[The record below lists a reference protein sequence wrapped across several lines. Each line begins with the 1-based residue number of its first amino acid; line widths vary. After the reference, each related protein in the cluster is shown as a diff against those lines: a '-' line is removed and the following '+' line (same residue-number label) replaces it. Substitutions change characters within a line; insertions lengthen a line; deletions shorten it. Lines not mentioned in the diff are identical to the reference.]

1 MDNNTLNFFYVAKVF
16 GSFFLRF
23 WWIILPTAFYYVF
36 KFLWFDY
43 IAGYSA
49 DSFIAGKEFTMLE
62 IIPPREIERGPKIM
76 ESFYTGISATLSNP
90 DNVKIY
96 IEGALFPD
104 RFSMELVSEEGKV
117 HFYIRTET
125 KHKNLVEAQ
134 IYAQYPGAEIIAV
147 KDYCDKLPK
156 IVPNKNWD
164 IWGADFEFIKE
175 DAYPLKTY
183 DKFEESITGEMIDPL
198 TTLLETMGTLGPGQH
213 VWLQFVIQPLSEKWS
228 KEPAQQAVHDKI
240 TGRATAPTKGHW
252 DHLMDV
258 LFSLGPALFNKV
270 EFGKTE
276 SKEQQPLEARLTPAE
291 KDTLKDVEEKLGRNC
306 FKTKMRLILI
316 GRRETFDKAKVAAVI
331 GAIKQ
336 FNNIH
341 ANQVKPEDM
350 TKTYAN
356 VIHIESRSDF
366 RKRKLYGRYRG
377 RNMDGPTII
386 LSSKE
391 LATIFHLP
399 DMGVKSPSV
408 PRVSSRLGS
417 APPNLPIE

>member
-1 MDNNTLNFFYVAKVF
+1 
-16 GSFFLRF
+16 
-23 WWIILPTAFYYVF
+23 
-36 KFLWFDY
+36 
-43 IAGYSA
+43 
-49 DSFIAGKEFTMLE
+49 
-62 IIPPREIERGPKIM
+62 
-76 ESFYTGISATLSNP
+76 
-90 DNVKIY
+90 
-96 IEGALFPD
+96 
-104 RFSMELVSEEGKV
+104 
-117 HFYIRTET
+117 
-125 KHKNLVEAQ
+125 
-134 IYAQYPGAEIIAV
+134 
-147 KDYCDKLPK
+147 
-156 IVPNKNWD
+156 
-164 IWGADFEFIKE
+164 
-175 DAYPLKTY
+175 
-183 DKFEESITGEMIDPL
+183 
-198 TTLLETMGTLGPGQH
+198 
-213 VWLQFVIQPLSEKWS
+213 
-228 KEPAQQAVHDKI
+228 
-240 TGRATAPTKGHW
+240 
-252 DHLMDV
+252 MDV

-276 SKEQQPLEARLTPAE
+276 AKEQQPLEARLTPAE